1 MDGLHNAGDLSS
13 PLKEKP
19 FLDIDRNKSQESVN
33 LFKAAV
39 QLLCPSGPWEL
50 WITKA
55 SIQMMQ
61 YVYLDTLPEDSA
73 RRKNRK
79 TSGRLNALFPSGLVT
94 FIWIPALWFTK
105 LPCDFWL
112 LCLQA
117 YTSSTPAQVQMLTS
131 SSTSRWHLP
140 TNEIQLHRGGRK
152 FRECQMPAWVPA
164 YHSRLVQSP
173 LALLQK
179 DLGNVTSF
187 CIIICSMYL

>member
-1 MDGLHNAGDLSS
+1 MDVLHNAGDLPS
-13 PLKEKP
+13 PLSEKL
-19 FLDIDRNKSQESVN
+19 FLHIDRNKFQESVN

-39 QLLCPSGPWEL
+39 QLLCLAGPWEL
-50 WITKA
+50 WITRTP
-55 SIQMMQ
+55 IQMMR
-61 YVYLDTLPEDSA
+61 YLYLDTLPEDS
-73 RRKNRK
+73 RRKIRK
-79 TSGRLNALFPSGLVT
+79 TSGRLNALFPSDLVIL
-94 FIWIPALWFTK
+94 IWILAFN
-105 LPCDFWL
+105 LPSYLGDSWL

-131 SSTSRWHLP
+131 PSPSRWHLP
-140 TNEIQLHRGGRK
+140 ANEIQLHRGGRK

-187 CIIICSMYL
+187 CIIFCSKYL